1 MDLIYEIGQRRCG
14 AAAPARPWGRRPSGP
29 PPSAKLPACAPPR
42 APWGQPPAGV
52 AAAPR
57 QRRGKLGPAAGL
69 ALLLALLIS
78 APAQAAPSQAAVAAP
93 GKAAKAA
100 PNEAAAAAPSTAARQ
115 AAAAAAELFTARQPG
130 AAAAWQNL
138 RRQYP
143 RWWLP
148 EYYLGRLA
156 ERSQQPAQA
165 ALRLMRAAQL
175 APRQPAPRA
184 ALAVLAGR
192 QGFWADASGEWQRYL
207 RLAPDDLPAW
217 RERAIAAHMASQP
230 RRALAAMRHYLA
242 ARPDDARAQYLY
254 ALMLRHNGD
263 LPGAAAAL
271 ARSLRMATEF
281 SPAWDTQARW
291 QMDAGQLSAARQSLN
306 AALAASPGDA
316 SAWAGLA
323 AWERKSGHPELALP
337 LLLRARQLAPGDARI
352 AYELAQTDLALHDP
366 RAARAA
372 QRDFQRLRA
381 ERQPPIGDV
390 HAPTLLAWARAEAG
404 RTPAQRRRDYLALLR
419 RLLRQNPGAPQ
430 VLCRLAHAEWGAGD
444 KTAARG
450 HLRQALAHA
459 PEFADAVRTAD
470 WLAAVGE
477 APLARKFYAA
487 ALRQPEAAQDA
498 SAALGLARLDLDAH
512 QYQAALDVANAVPS
526 TAQPPGAAAEMAALA
541 HAALGQPTAAQ
552 AAFRL
557 ALAMNPKQ
565 VAWYREDAVF
575 LASAGKWA
583 AALKVLAVGRR
594 NCGPSLRL
602 ALTRGILLQ
611 LSGRRQEAQAQL
623 QATIAAA
630 ARQQRSAVR
639 HQAQLLLAISYLT
652 THQGARAG
660 RLLRMLNRDAP
671 QLAEAWYYRARL
683 ERQHGQ
689 MAAALRHARRAAQLA
704 PKYAPAWLLAGRLEQ
719 ARGAT
724 AAAGQDYQRAA
735 QAEPD
740 WTAPHQALADLDL
753 RLGRAAAARR
763 EQQTVVALQQ
773 TASTASSRQMQ
784 SALLSLAQP

>member
-1 MDLIYEIGQRRCG
+1 MQ
-14 AAAPARPWGRRPSGP
+14 
-29 PPSAKLPACAPPR
+29 
-42 APWGQPPAGV
+42 
-52 AAAPR
+52 
-57 QRRGKLGPAAGL
+57 
-69 ALLLALLIS
+69 
-78 APAQAAPSQAAVAAP
+78 
-93 GKAAKAA
+93 
-100 PNEAAAAAPSTAARQ
+100 
-115 AAAAAAELFTARQPG
+115 LFTARQPG
-130 AAAAWQNL
+130 AAAAFRNL

-156 ERSQQPAQA
+156 ERDQEPAEA
-165 ALRLMRAAQL
+165 ALRLVRAARL
-175 APRQPAPRA
+175 APRQPTPRA

-192 QGFWADASGEWQRYL
+192 QGFWADASGQWQKYL
-207 RLAPDDLPAW
+207 RMAPADAPAW
-217 RERAIAAHMASQP
+217 REWAIAAHMASQP
-230 RRALAAMRHYLA
+230 RRALAAMQHYLA

-263 LPGAAAAL
+263 LSGAAAAL
-271 ARSLRMATEF
+271 RRSLRFSSRF
-281 SPAWDTQARW
+281 SPAWDAQARW
-291 QMDAGQLSAARQSLN
+291 QMDAGQLSAARQSLD

-316 SAWAGLA
+316 RAWAELG
-323 AWERKSGHPELALP
+323 AWERKRGHPELALP
-337 LLLRARQLAPGDARI
+337 LLLRARQLAPDNARI
-352 AYELAQTDLALHDP
+352 LYALAQTDLALHNP
-366 RAARAA
+366 QAARAA

-381 ERQPPIGDV
+381 EQQPPAGDV

-430 VLCRLAHAEWGAGD
+430 VLCRLARVEWAAD
-444 KTAARG
+444 PAAARR
-450 HLRQALAHA
+450 HLSEALAHA

-470 WLAAVGE
+470 WLAAAGE
-477 APLARKFYAA
+477 TALARKFYAA
-487 ALRQPEAAQDA
+487 ALRQPAAAQDA
-498 SAALGLARLDLDAH
+498 SAALGLARLDLAAH
-512 QYQAALDVANAVPS
+512 QYQAALDAANAVP
-526 TAQPPGAAAEMAALA
+526 AAALPPGAAAEMAALA
-541 HAALGQPTAAQ
+541 HAALGQPAAAQ

-575 LASAGKWA
+575 LASAGKWT

-611 LSGRRQEAQAQL
+611 LSGRRQDAQAQL
-623 QATIAAA
+623 QTTIAAA

-652 THQGARAG
+652 TDQGARAG

-689 MAAALRHARRAAQLA
+689 TATALRHARRAAQLA

-735 QAEPD
+735 QDEPD
-740 WTAPHQALADLDL
+740 WTAPHQALRDLDL

-773 TASTASSRQMQ
+773 AAPTASSRQMQ
-784 SALLSLAQP
+784 SALLGVARQ